1 MNTYHS
7 PSSLIAMTALML
19 GTTMLTSC
27 DSGEEEKAQQMLQ
40 EARTALRHRQY
51 SEARDSIFSLRKKHP
66 TAIDARRQGI
76 LLLDSIELQAA
87 SDSLNKAEGEEWERL
102 SVKKKFYER
111 KLQED
116 ERRAAQERRNKEE

>member
-1 MNTYHS
+1 
-7 PSSLIAMTALML
+7 MTALML

-40 EARTALRHRQY
+40 EARAALRHRQY
-51 SEARDSIFSLRKKHP
+51 SEARDSIFSLRQKHP